1 MYKKIFLFLSSALLF
16 LFASC
21 SFLNL
26 SENTSS
32 VTLKLPGRTARIA
45 DGEYEDLLIDLSLKG
60 DSKQSQTIPWT
71 SEASVT
77 FERIKTGSKIYIEAQ
92 AYINEPG
99 LEEKIILYTGSS
111 DEIKV
116 TPGENNISLSLKKI
130 YIVYFDLNEGEG
142 EISEQRIVKGGK
154 VSKPSS
160 NPTREGSDDY
170 AFAFD
175 GWYTASGYTEAGEL
189 ILSAN
194 PFDFANTPVTED
206 ITLYAKWLKKNYIT
220 VIFDS
225 RNGSTAAFDTQKIPE
240 GDTAKAPK
248 DEPEKEDDEDYAYI
262 FNGWY
267 TSTDEGKTLSEKPFD
282 FNTPI
287 TEKLTLYAGWTQIP
301 YVTVSFNL
309 NGGIGEYEEKRIL
322 KGQTIER
329 PSNPGR
335 EADEDYAYIFVD
347 WFTSDDEG
355 KTLSSTPFNFNDS
368 IEGNITLYAGWKTSA
383 FYKVSFNTM
392 GGSGTFKTQR
402 IAVGYPAE
410 EPKTIPEKEG
420 NEDIAYEFIG
430 WFTSSDNGET
440 LSSTPYD
447 FTSPVTSPVNLYAK
461 WEEKIAG
468 SLDAKLDVDEF
479 EYINVSGP
487 VYNADND
494 TYTFTAET
502 GFDSYLW
509 KYDGIAS
516 GDSNIFI
523 TPIISIPGA
532 YDVTLLATK
541 NVDGQV
547 KYYFYHNQIKYNMD

>member
-1 MYKKIFLFLSSALLF
+1 MLKKTILFLTTALL
-16 LFASC
+16 LFFTSC

-26 SENTSS
+26 PESTGT
-32 VTLKLPGRTARIA
+32 VTLTLSNQASRQA
-45 DGEYEDLLIDLSLKG
+45 DDYENLYIDLSLKG
-60 DSKQSQTIPWT
+60 DYEKSQSIAWT
-71 SEASVT
+71 SGANVS
-77 FERIKTGSKIYIEAQ
+77 FEQIRAGARVYIEAE
-92 AYINEPG
+92 AYRKEPG
-99 LEEKIILYTGSS
+99 LEEKIILYKGTS
-111 DEIKV
+111 EAIKV
-116 TPGENNISLSLKKI
+116 RAGENPLSLSLKKI
-130 YIVYFDLNEGEG
+130 YSVYFHLNGAEGSIEK
-142 EISEQRIVKGGK
+142 QRIVKGGK
-154 VSKPSS
+154 ARKPASI
-160 NPTREGSDDY
+160 PEKEGTEEY
-170 AFAFD
+170 AFIFD
-175 GWYTASGYTEAGEL
+175 DWYTVSGYTEAGEL
-189 ILSAN
+189 ILSEN
-194 PFDFANTPVTED
+194 PFDFANTTVTED
-206 ITLYAKWLKKNYIT
+206 VTLYAKWLKKNYIT
-220 VIFDS
+220 VTFDS

-355 KTLSSTPFNFNDS
+355 KTLSSTPFNFNGS

-410 EPKTIPEKEG
+410 EPETIPEKEG

-430 WFTSSDNGET
+430 WFTSSDNGVT
-440 LSSTPYD
+440 LSKYPYD
-447 FTSPVTSPVNLYAK
+447 FTSPVTENITLYAK
-461 WEEKIAG
+461 WE
-468 SLDAKLDVDEF
+468 AKVATGIDVSVDDSNVNF
-479 EYINVSGP
+479 EPINVTVSSGET
-487 VYNADND
+487 ASIKI
-494 TYTFTAET
+494 FTA
-502 GFDSYLW
+502 DSGYDTYLW
-509 KYDGIAS
+509 K
-516 GDSNIFI
+516 
-523 TPIISIPGA
+523 
-532 YDVTLLATK
+532 
-541 NVDGQV
+541 VDGTLSDTTTERFILNLDDYEFGIHNITLKATSGG
-547 KYYFYHNQIKYNMD
+547 KYYSYTTEIKKE